1 MLKSIKIYLALC
13 LIGLQLIAPF
23 IHAHAFGLD
32 SFNER
37 SAHIH
42 ANLTPQFDVQNVQ
55 SATSYQD
62 VQVVNAADSQIS
74 YVITVATGVNSPT
87 DADVVLNILFG
98 IALFV
103 AFTLLLKH
111 LSQAFIFSPVPP
123 LFHKRLV
130 CSNQNPRAPPR

>member
-37 SAHIH
+37 SVHIH
-42 ANLTPQFDVQNVQ
+42 ADLTPQIDVQNVQ
-55 SATSYQD
+55 SATSNQNA
-62 VQVVNAADSQIS
+62 QLANAADSQIG

-87 DADVVLNILFG
+87 DANVVLNLLFG
-98 IALFV
+98 VALFV
-103 AFTLLLKH
+103 AFTLLLKS
-111 LSQAFIFSPVPP
+111 LSQIVIFSPAPT

-130 CSNQNPRAPPR
+130 CFSQNPRAPPR